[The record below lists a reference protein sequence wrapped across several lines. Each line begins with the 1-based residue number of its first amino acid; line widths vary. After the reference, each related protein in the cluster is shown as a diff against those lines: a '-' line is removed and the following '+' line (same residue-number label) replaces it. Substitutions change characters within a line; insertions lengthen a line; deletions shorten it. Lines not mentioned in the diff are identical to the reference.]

1 MHKVDVV
8 EDENGVPMV
17 CYKDFPTI
25 MEVRI
30 VFVQSA
36 FTTEPS
42 IGLTDKKPGFQDEPS
57 LTVRGFVCA

>member
-30 VFVQSA
+30 VFVHSA
-36 FTTEPS
+36 FATELR
-42 IGLTDKKPGFQDEPS
+42 IGS
-57 LTVRGFVCA
+57 TVTKRGT

>member
-30 VFVQSA
+30 
-36 FTTEPS
+36 
-42 IGLTDKKPGFQDEPS
+42 
-57 LTVRGFVCA
+57 